1 MKEVWLKATVVG
13 SLWAAIEIIL
23 GSFLHNLRL
32 PLAGSMLSFSAV
44 ILMVSFL
51 RIWPQRGMIIR
62 AAIICAMMK
71 SISPSAVIIGPMTG
85 IMLEGLLMELGL
97 MVFGVNK
104 LALII
109 GGMLAVFSSILH
121 KAITLIIIY
130 GWDLVKLLEGLY
142 TFAVKQIGLD
152 QLSPLELLLM
162 LSSLYFIAGLVAALI
177 AFRLLAKPITSE
189 SSEPRKFDSSGKALF
204 EYTDMGKYSVVLL
217 IIILLGITALL
228 LAMNMG
234 PWWIFVPGS
243 LIFVS
248 WLFMRY
254 KRAVRPLTRP
264 KFWIQFALITI
275 LASVVI
281 QAIETGEWFAMRGL
295 SVGLMINLRAMVI
308 LTGFA
313 AIGTELKNPLIKTV
327 LYQKGFASLYTSLN
341 MAFATLPGILT
352 HLPSLKK
359 SWKRIPSLIREFLSL
374 STDLYDYYASMQV
387 HMPGVYLVVGDSETG
402 KTTYLSELAN
412 ELRKLNVGVGGF
424 LAMGVH
430 IDDKRTGYGL
440 LSVEHKTRRGFCQK
454 EFHEGWSQVGRF
466 FVDPAGEKFGHELIR
481 EAIKN
486 KLPVVII
493 DEVGPL
499 EMQNKGWA
507 SDIQLLSQHADI
519 IQVWAVRNKLV
530 DKVSRKWPFNKYEI
544 MEPGTMSPRALANK
558 LVRIPTFNG

>member
-1 MKEVWLKATVVG
+1 MKDVWLKATVVG
-13 SLWAAIEIIL
+13 SLWAAIEIIM

-85 IMLEGLLMELGL
+85 IMLEGLLMEMGL
-97 MVFGVNK
+97 MLFGVNK

-142 TFAVKQIGLD
+142 SYAVKQIGLD
-152 QLSPLELLLM
+152 QLSPLELLLV

-177 AFRLLAKPITSE
+177 AFRLQAKPISSE
-189 SSEPRKFDSSGKALF
+189 SSEPMKFDSSGKALF
-204 EYTDMGKYSVVLL
+204 EYTDMGKYSVSLL
-217 IIILLGITALL
+217 ITILLGITALL

-248 WLFMRY
+248 WLFIRY

-281 QAIETGEWFAMRGL
+281 QAIETGEWFTMRGL
-295 SVGLMINLRAMVI
+295 SVGLMINLRAVVI

-313 AIGTELKNPLIKTV
+313 AIGTELKNPLVKTV

-341 MAFATLPGILT
+341 MAFATLPGILV
-352 HLPSLKK
+352 HLPSLRK
-359 SWKRIPSLIREFLSL
+359 SWKRIPSLIREFLNL
-374 STDLYDYYASMQV
+374 SSDLYEYYASMMV
-387 HMPGVYLVVGDSETG
+387 HMPTVYLMIGDSETG
-402 KTTYLSELAN
+402 KTTYLSNLAN
-412 ELRKLNVGVGGF
+412 ELRKRKVRVGGF
-424 LAMGVH
+424 LAVGVH
-430 IDDKRTGYGL
+430 VGDQRTGYGL
-440 LSVEHKTRRGFCQK
+440 LSVEHNTKAGFCQTD
-454 EFHEGWSQVGRF
+454 FHEGWSHVGRF
-466 FVDPAGEKFGHELIR
+466 YVDPAGEKFGHELIR
-481 EAIKN
+481 KAIKN
-486 KLPVVII
+486 QLAVVII

-507 SDIQLLSQHADI
+507 DDLQELSQHADI
-519 IQVWAVRNKLV
+519 VQVWAVRNKLV
-530 DKVSRKWPFNKYEI
+530 EKVSRKWPFNRYEI
-544 MEPGTMSPRALANK
+544 LRPGTMNPDALVDK
-558 LVRIPTFNG
+558 ILT